1 MSDTGA
7 GSEQGPAGDAEQRGE
22 TAWMRPAGEPPGV
35 PGPPPPPATG
45 PGHGSPVPG
54 YGPPIAGP
62 PYGPATPAAPFGP
75 YPPPGPQ
82 SSGRSRG
89 LVVAVAVLSVLL
101 LVACSGLIGGA
112 FLLGSSPRE
121 TAEREPAAPPVAP
134 WRSSGAT
141 PTPGATAS
149 AEPSARGPQPSDFPA
164 AQISDLNDVCD
175 GVLYFPQSPRRT
187 GAAPHPVALLVG
199 TDLGTGSRRHDQVYY
214 YDEGLSKRVERT
226 WASEDPK
233 TVQMVAC
240 LDRTSTGATIRKC
253 RYDDPKPDTLT
264 LLKATYRLR
273 VYEVATGRRLLDKT
287 MGGDDQQCP
296 YVVLYGSDKKIYA
309 EVSHRSLL
317 GALRNL
323 VKR

>member
-45 PGHGSPVPG
+45 PGHGSPVAG
-54 YGPPIAGP
+54 YGPPTAGP
-62 PYGPATPAAPFGP
+62 PYGPATPAPPYGP
-75 YPPPGPQ
+75 YPPPGPP
-82 SSGRSRG
+82 SSGRGRA

-121 TAEREPAAPPVAP
+121 AAEREPAAPPAAP

-175 GVLYFPQSPRRT
+175 GVLYFPQSPKRT

-199 TDLGTGSRRHDQVYY
+199 TDLGAGSRRHDQVYY

-233 TVQMVAC
+233 VVQMVAC

-253 RYDDPKPDTLT
+253 RYDDPEPDTLT

-296 YVVLYGSDKKIYA
+296 YVVLYGQDKKIYA

-317 GALRNL
+317 SALRNL

>member
-54 YGPPIAGP
+54 YGPPTAGP
-62 PYGPATPAAPFGP
+62 PYGPATPAPPYGP
-75 YPPPGPQ
+75 YPPPGPP
-82 SSGRSRG
+82 SSGRSRA

-121 TAEREPAAPPVAP
+121 AAEREPAAPPAAP

-175 GVLYFPQSPRRT
+175 GVLYFPQSPKRT

-199 TDLGTGSRRHDQVYY
+199 TDLGAGSRRHDQVYY

-233 TVQMVAC
+233 VVQMVAC

-253 RYDDPKPDTLT
+253 RYDDPEPDTLT

-296 YVVLYGSDKKIYA
+296 YVVLYGQDKKIYA

>member
-22 TAWMRPAGEPPGV
+22 IAWMRPAGEPPGV

-45 PGHGSPVPG
+45 PGNGSPVPG
-54 YGPPIAGP
+54 YGPPTAGP
-62 PYGPATPAAPFGP
+62 PYGPATPAPPYGP
-75 YPPPGPQ
+75 YPPPGPP
-82 SSGRSRG
+82 SSGRSRA

-141 PTPGATAS
+141 PTPGATVS

-175 GVLYFPQSPRRT
+175 GVLYFPQSPKRT

-199 TDLGTGSRRHDQVYY
+199 TDLGAGNRRHDQVYY

-233 TVQMVAC
+233 VVQMVAC

-253 RYDDPKPDTLT
+253 RYDDPEPDTLT

-296 YVVLYGSDKKIYA
+296 YVVLYGQDKKIYA

>member
-7 GSEQGPAGDAEQRGE
+7 GSDQGAAGDAE
-22 TAWMRPAGEPPGV
+22 
-35 PGPPPPPATG
+35 PPAVVAW
-45 PGHGSPVPG
+45 S
-54 YGPPIAGP
+54 AP
-62 PYGPATPAAPFGP
+62 PYGP
-75 YPPPGPQ
+75 YPPPGPP
-82 SSGRSRG
+82 STGRNRG
-89 LVVAVAVLSVLL
+89 LVIAVAALRVLL

-121 TAEREPAAPPVAP
+121 VAEPEPAAPPVAP

-149 AEPSARGPQPSDFPA
+149 VEPSTRGPLPSDFPA
-164 AQISDLNDVCD
+164 AQISDLNDVCV
-175 GVLYFPQSPRRT
+175 GVLNFPQSPTRA

-199 TDLGTGSRRHDQVYY
+199 TDTGTGRRHDQVYY

-233 TVQMVAC
+233 VVQMVDC
-240 LDRTSTGATIRKC
+240 LDRTSTGTTIRKC

-296 YVVLYGSDKKIYA
+296 YVVLFGPDKKIYA

-317 GALRNL
+317 SALRNL

>member
-7 GSEQGPAGDAEQRGE
+7 GSDQGAAGDAEQRDE
-22 TAWMRPAGEPPGV
+22 TAWMPPTGEPPGV
-35 PGPPPPPATG
+35 PGPPPPPVTG
-45 PGHGSPVPG
+45 PGHGPPVPG
-54 YGPPIAGP
+54 YGPPTAGP
-62 PYGPATPAAPFGP
+62 PYGPATPTPPFGS
-75 YPPPGPQ
+75 YAPPGPP
-82 SSGRSRG
+82 SPGRNRG
-89 LVVAVAVLSVLL
+89 LVVAVAALSVLL

-112 FLLGSSPRE
+112 FLLRSSERQ
-121 TAEREPAAPPVAP
+121 TAEPEPAAPPVTP
-134 WRSSGAT
+134 WRSPGAT

-149 AEPSARGPQPSDFPA
+149 AEPSTRGPQPSDFPA

-175 GVLYFPQSPRRT
+175 GVLYFPQSPKRT
-187 GAAPHPVALLVG
+187 GAAPHPVALLIG
-199 TDLGTGSRRHDQVYY
+199 TDLGAGSRRHDRVYY
-214 YDEGLSKRVERT
+214 YDEGLSKQVERT

-240 LDRTSTGATIRKC
+240 LDRTSTGTTIRKC
-253 RYDDPKPDTLT
+253 RYDDPEPDTLT

-317 GALRNL
+317 SALRNL

>member
-7 GSEQGPAGDAEQRGE
+7 GSDQGAAGDAEQRAE
-22 TAWMRPAGEPPGV
+22 TAWMPPAGEPSAD
-35 PGPPPPPATG
+35 PGPPTPPTAA
-45 PGHGSPVPG
+45 PGYEPPTAAVG
-54 YGPPIAGP
+54 YGPPTAGP
-62 PYGPATPAAPFGP
+62 SYGPATPYGP
-75 YPPPGPQ
+75 YPPPGPP
-82 SSGRSRG
+82 STGRNRG
-89 LVVAVAVLSVLL
+89 LVIAVAALSVLL
-101 LVACSGLIGGA
+101 LVACSGLVGGA
-112 FLLGSSPRE
+112 FLLRSSERRA
-121 TAEREPAAPPVAP
+121 AEPESVAPPVAP

-149 AEPSARGPQPSDFPA
+149 VEPSTRGPQPSDFPA

-175 GVLYFPQSPRRT
+175 GVLYFPQSPKRT

-199 TDLGTGSRRHDQVYY
+199 TDVGTRRHDRVYY

-233 TVQMVAC
+233 AVQMVAC

-296 YVVLYGSDKKIYA
+296 YVVLYGPDKKIYA

-317 GALRNL
+317 SALRNL

>member
-7 GSEQGPAGDAEQRGE
+7 GSDQGATGNEEQRAD
-22 TAWMRPAGEPPGV
+22 TAWMPSAV
-35 PGPPPPPATG
+35 PGPPPQPATG
-45 PGHGSPVPG
+45 PVHQPPGTG
-54 YGPPIAGP
+54 YGPPTAGP
-62 PYGPATPAAPFGP
+62 PYGPATTATPFGSAPPYGP
-75 YPPPGPQ
+75 YPPPGPP
-82 SSGRSRG
+82 SSGRNRG
-89 LVVAVAVLSVLL
+89 LVVAVAALSVLL

-121 TAEREPAAPPVAP
+121 AAEPEPAAPPVAP
-134 WRSSGAT
+134 WRSSGTT

-149 AEPSARGPQPSDFPA
+149 VEPSTRGPQPSDFPA

-175 GVLYFPQSPRRT
+175 GVLYYPQSPKRT

-199 TDLGTGSRRHDQVYY
+199 TDMGTGRRHDRVYY

-233 TVQMVAC
+233 AVQIVAC
-240 LDRTSTGATIRKC
+240 LDRTGTGATIRKC

-287 MGGDDQQCP
+287 LGGDDQQCP
-296 YVVLYGSDKKIYA
+296 FVVLYGPDKKIYA

-317 GALRNL
+317 SALRNL

>member
-7 GSEQGPAGDAEQRGE
+7 GSDQGPAGDAEQQGE

-45 PGHGSPVPG
+45 PGHGPPVPSHWS
-54 YGPPIAGP
+54 PTAGP
-62 PYGPATPAAPFGP
+62 PYGPPFGP
-75 YPPPGPQ
+75 HPSPGPP

-101 LVACSGLIGGA
+101 LVACAGLIGGA

-121 TAEREPAAPPVAP
+121 AAEREPVAP

-141 PTPGATAS
+141 PGPAATAS
-149 AEPSARGPQPSDFPA
+149 VEPSARGPQPSDFPA

-175 GVLYFPQSPRRT
+175 GVLYFPQSPKRT

-199 TDLGTGSRRHDQVYY
+199 TDMGTGRRHDRVYY

-296 YVVLYGSDKKIYA
+296 YVVLYGPDKRIYA
-309 EVSHRSLL
+309 EVSHRSIL
-317 GALRNL
+317 GTLRNL

>member
-7 GSEQGPAGDAEQRGE
+7 GSDQGAAGDAEQRDE
-22 TAWMRPAGEPPGV
+22 TAWMPPT
-35 PGPPPPPATG
+35 GPPPPPPPPITV
-45 PGHGSPVPG
+45 PGHHLPGTG
-54 YGPPIAGP
+54 YGPPTAG
-62 PYGPATPAAPFGP
+62 TPFGP
-75 YPPPGPQ
+75 YPPAGPP
-82 SSGRSRG
+82 SSGGRNRA
-89 LVVAVAVLSVLL
+89 LVVAVAALSVLL

-112 FLLGSSPRE
+112 FLLRSSERQ
-121 TAEREPAAPPVAP
+121 TAEREPAAPPVTP
-134 WRSSGAT
+134 WRSPGTT

-149 AEPSARGPQPSDFPA
+149 AEPSTRGPQPSDFPA

-175 GVLYFPQSPRRT
+175 GVRYFPQSPKRT
-187 GAAPHPVALLVG
+187 GAAPHPVALLIG
-199 TDLGTGSRRHDQVYY
+199 TDLGAGSRRHDRVYY
-214 YDEGLSKRVERT
+214 YDEGLSKQVERT

-253 RYDDPKPDTLT
+253 RYDDPEPDTLT

-317 GALRNL
+317 SALRNL

>member
-1 MSDTGA
+1 M
-7 GSEQGPAGDAEQRGE
+7 
-22 TAWMRPAGEPPGV
+22 
-35 PGPPPPPATG
+35 
-45 PGHGSPVPG
+45 
-54 YGPPIAGP
+54 
-62 PYGPATPAAPFGP
+62 
-75 YPPPGPQ
+75 
-82 SSGRSRG
+82 
-89 LVVAVAVLSVLL
+89 LL

-112 FLLGSSPRE
+112 FLLRSSERQ
-121 TAEREPAAPPVAP
+121 TAEPEPVAPPVAP
-134 WRSSGAT
+134 WRSSGTT
-141 PTPGATAS
+141 PAPGATAS
-149 AEPSARGPQPSDFPA
+149 AEPSTRGPQPSDFPA

-175 GVLYFPQSPRRT
+175 GVLYFPQSPKRT
-187 GAAPHPVALLVG
+187 GAAPHPVALLVDTDMG
-199 TDLGTGSRRHDQVYY
+199 TRRHDRVYY

-233 TVQMVAC
+233 VVQMVAC
-240 LDRTSTGATIRKC
+240 LDRTSTGTTIRKC

-296 YVVLYGSDKKIYA
+296 YVVLYGPDKKIYA

-317 GALRNL
+317 SALRNL

>member
-7 GSEQGPAGDAEQRGE
+7 GSDQGAAWDAELPAVV
-22 TAWMRPAGEPPGV
+22 AW
-35 PGPPPPPATG
+35 
-45 PGHGSPVPG
+45 S
-54 YGPPIAGP
+54 
-62 PYGPATPAAPFGP
+62 AAPYGP
-75 YPPPGPQ
+75 YPPPGPP
-82 SSGRSRG
+82 STGRNRG
-89 LVVAVAVLSVLL
+89 LVIAVAVLSVLL

-121 TAEREPAAPPVAP
+121 ASEPEPAAPPVAP

-141 PTPGATAS
+141 PAPGTTAS
-149 AEPSARGPQPSDFPA
+149 VEPSTRGPQPSDFPA

-175 GVLYFPQSPRRT
+175 GVLYFPQSPKRA

-199 TDLGTGSRRHDQVYY
+199 TDMGTDRRHDRVYY

-233 TVQMVAC
+233 TVQLVAC

-296 YVVLYGSDKKIYA
+296 FVVLYGPDKKIYA

-317 GALRNL
+317 SALRNL

>member
-7 GSEQGPAGDAEQRGE
+7 GSDQGTAGDAE
-22 TAWMRPAGEPPGV
+22 
-35 PGPPPPPATG
+35 PPAVVAW
-45 PGHGSPVPG
+45 S
-54 YGPPIAGP
+54 AP
-62 PYGPATPAAPFGP
+62 PYGP
-75 YPPPGPQ
+75 YPPPGPP
-82 SSGRSRG
+82 STGRNRG
-89 LVVAVAVLSVLL
+89 LVIAVAALSVLL
-101 LVACSGLIGGA
+101 LVTCSGLIGSA
-112 FLLGSSPRE
+112 FLLGSSPRQASE
-121 TAEREPAAPPVAP
+121 PEPAAPPVAP
-134 WRSSGAT
+134 WRSSGTT

-149 AEPSARGPQPSDFPA
+149 VEPSTRGPQPSDFPA

-175 GVLYFPQSPRRT
+175 GVRYFPQSPKRA
-187 GAAPHPVALLVG
+187 GATPHPVALLVG
-199 TDLGTGSRRHDQVYY
+199 TDTGTGRRHDQVYY

-233 TVQMVAC
+233 IVQMVAC

-296 YVVLYGSDKKIYA
+296 YVVLYGPDKKIYA

-317 GALRNL
+317 SALRNL